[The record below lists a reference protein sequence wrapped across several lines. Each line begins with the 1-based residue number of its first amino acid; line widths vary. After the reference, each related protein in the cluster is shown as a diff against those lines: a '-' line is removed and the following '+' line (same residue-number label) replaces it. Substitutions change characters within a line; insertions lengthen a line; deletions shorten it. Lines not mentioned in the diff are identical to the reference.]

1 MSHTV
6 LGISAFYHDSA
17 AAIVRDGEIIAA
29 AQEERFSRKRHDAR
43 FPRHAINYCL
53 GEAFVEA
60 DEIDAVVFY
69 DNPLLTWDRIVQNTM
84 MAGAAGAEQFEKAC
98 QSVLGVKLW
107 VDDCVKAAIGGLG
120 REGRVLF
127 SEHHMSHAASA
138 FYPSPFKEAA
148 ILTLDGV
155 GEWATTTLGR
165 GEGARIELTQEIR
178 YPHSLGL
185 LYSAVTYF
193 TGFKVNSGEY
203 KLMGLAPYGEP
214 VYAVIIRDK
223 LIDVKPDG
231 SYRLNTEYFG
241 YIDGLVMTNDKFAAL
256 FGGPARKPESRITRR
271 EMNLAASVQ
280 VVLEE
285 VVLRLCRT
293 ARKETGCENL
303 CLAGGVALNC
313 VANGRV
319 LREGIFK
326 DLWIQ
331 PAAGDAGGA
340 LGAALLVAHTYFDAP
355 RKMNPTGRDTQKG
368 SYLGPAYS
376 SAEVTAFLTRRGAP
390 FHRII
395 DPTER
400 AQRLAGYLDEG
411 KVVGFM
417 SGRMEFGPR
426 ALGARSIIGDA
437 RRSDTQATMN
447 LRIKYRESFRPFA
460 PAVLPE
466 MASTY
471 FELDTESPYMLLV
484 APVRKER
491 LLQLDS
497 AAFDEVDA
505 DDLLQ
510 MINRPRSD
518 LPAITH
524 VDGSARVQTVHA
536 DDHADFNHLLKAF
549 KERTGCGVLVNTSFN
564 VRGEPIVCT
573 PQDAYLCFMRTE
585 IDILV
590 MEDCILLKPEQPELD
605 DQEDW
610 RKHYE
615 LD

>member
-1 MSHTV
+1 MARII

-17 AAIVRDGEIIAA
+17 AAIVKDGEVIAA
-29 AQEERFSRKRHDAR
+29 AQEERFSRKRHDPR

-53 GEAFVEA
+53 EEAFVEA
-60 DEIDAVVFY
+60 SDIDAIVFY
-69 DNPLLTWDRIVQNTM
+69 DNPLLTWDRIVQNSM
-84 MAGAAGAEQFEKAC
+84 MAGPAGREQFEKAA
-98 QSVLGVKLW
+98 QSVLGIKLW
-107 VDDCVKAAIGGLG
+107 VNDYVKAAVGGLG
-120 REGRVLF
+120 KEGRVLF
-127 SEHHMSHAASA
+127 TEHHMSHAASC
-138 FYPSPFKEAA
+138 FYPSPFQKAA

-165 GEGARIELTQEIR
+165 GEGSKLELVKEID

-185 LYSAVTYF
+185 LYSAFTYF

-214 VYAVIIRDK
+214 VYAQQIRDK
-223 LIDVKPDG
+223 LIDIKPDG
-231 SYRLNTEYFG
+231 SYRLNTDYFG

-256 FGGPARKPESRITRR
+256 FGGPARKPESQITRR

-280 VVLEE
+280 SVLEE
-285 VVLRLCRT
+285 VVLKLCRT

-303 CLAGGVALNC
+303 TLAGGVALNC
-313 VANGRV
+313 VANGKI
-319 LREGIFK
+319 LQEGIFK
-326 DLWIQ
+326 DIWIQ

-340 LGAALLVAHTYFDAP
+340 LGAALMVAHHYYGLP

-368 SYLGPAYS
+368 SYLGPRYRPE
-376 SAEVTAFLTRRGAP
+376 EVAAFLDRKAIKY
-390 FHRII
+390 HKVA
-395 DPTER
+395 DVQER
-400 AQRLAGYLDEG
+400 ANRLAECLDEG
-411 KVVGFM
+411 KVIGFM

-426 ALGARSIIGDA
+426 ALGSRSILGDP
-437 RRSDTQATMN
+437 RRPDTQATMN

-466 MASTY
+466 MVSEY
-471 FELDTESPYMLLV
+471 FELDCESPYMLLV

-491 LLQLDS
+491 RLPMDNEAFRRGDS
-497 AAFDEVDA
+497 
-505 DDLLQ
+505 DDMLRV
-510 MINRPRSD
+510 INQPRSD

-524 VDGSARVQTVHA
+524 VDYSARIQTVHE
-536 DDHADFNHLLKAF
+536 DDHADFNRLLRAF
-549 KERTGCGVLVNTSFN
+549 KAKTGCGVVVNTSFN

-585 IDILV
+585 IDVLV
-590 MEDCILLKPEQPELD
+590 MEDCILLKAEQPKFEEN
-605 DQEDW
+605 EDW
-610 RKHYE
+610 RTKYE